1 MRKRT
6 SKANR
11 LKTIAAEQ
19 FRTLRTNIQFSSLGN
34 EIKSIVITS
43 SMPGEGKSIVTSNLA
58 VTIANTGKK
67 VIIVD
72 CDLRKPTIHKKFSL
86 PNLIG
91 LTNILVQDRNKL
103 ETITAANYPNLFILT
118 SGPIPPNPSE
128 LLGSNNMRELLNELI
143 NTYDIV
149 LLDSPPVLYITDTQ
163 ILSAIAQGTILVTA
177 YGKSEKA
184 AVLSAKENIQKVGGK
199 ILGVVI
205 NKMPIKKN
213 DTYYEY

>member
-1 MRKRT
+1 M
-6 SKANR
+6 
-11 LKTIAAEQ
+11 AAEQ

-34 EIKSIVITS
+34 KIKSIVITS
-43 SMPGEGKSIVTSNLA
+43 SMPGEGKSIVTANLA
-58 VTIANTGKK
+58 VTMANAGKK

-91 LTNILVQDRNKL
+91 LTNILVQDRNKH

-163 ILSAIAQGTILVTA
+163 ILSAIAQGTILVTS

-205 NKMPIKKN
+205 NKMPVKKN
-213 DTYYEY
+213 NTYYEY